1 MRDGFLKVA
10 AATPEV
16 RVADCAWNRAQTA
29 ELMRQA
35 AEQGVKVVCF
45 PELGLTGYTCA
56 DLFLQSTLLR
66 GAERALEELMA
77 ETKDLDL
84 LACVGV
90 PVRVRGKLYNCAA
103 VFCRGEL
110 LGLVPKTNIPNYTEF
125 YEGRWFTGGAAFGDT
140 DFCIAYAGQ
149 EGVEFSTAL
158 VFRCASFPA
167 LTVGVEICEDVWVA
181 DTPSTRLCAGGA
193 TLILNPSASDEIVS
207 KAAWR
212 RTLLSATSGRLV
224 CGYVYA
230 DAGWGESSTD
240 LIYAGHSLI
249 AENGTILAQRRF
261 ETGLTVTELD
271 LEKLCHERQR
281 MSTFPADAPD
291 VFPQYFRL
299 NVEETTLTRPV
310 AKNPFVPADHG
321 DRAARC
327 QEILTLSALGL
338 KKRLAHTGARTAVV
352 GLSGGL
358 DSTLALLITARA
370 MAMLDRPMTDILAV
384 TMPCFGTTSRTKS
397 NAEILAERIG
407 TTFDTVDIGDAV
419 KVHFRD
425 IGQSMDDLSVTF
437 ENGQARERTQVL
449 MDLANRTG
457 GMVIGTGD
465 LSELALGWATYNGDH
480 MSMYA
485 VNAGIPKTLVRH
497 LVAYVAD
504 EAESRDPKLS
514 AVLRDILDTPVS
526 PELLPPKDGEIAQRT
541 EELVGPYELHDFFLY
556 YAVRWGFTPG
566 KIYRLAKYALG
577 DTYDNRTLLRWLDNF
592 YRRFFAQQF
601 KRSCLPDGPKVG
613 SVTLSPRGDWR
624 MPSDACN
631 TLWRAQLEQLKA
643 QEGV

>member
-1 MRDGFLKVA
+1 MRDGFIKVA
-10 AATPEV
+10 AGTPEI
-16 RVADCAWNRAQTA
+16 RVADCTYNAQQCLT
-29 ELMRQA
+29 LMRQA
-35 AEQGVKVVCF
+35 AEQGVKVLCL
-45 PELGLTGYTCA
+45 PELCLTGYTCG
-56 DLFLQSTLLR
+56 DLFLQESLLQ
-66 GAERALEELMA
+66 GTEDALA
-77 ETKDLDL
+77 HIIRETKDLDL
-84 LACVGV
+84 VTALGV
-90 PVRVRGKLYNCAA
+90 PVRYHSKLFNCAA
-103 VFCRGEL
+103 VLCRGEL
-110 LGLVPKTNIPNYTEF
+110 LGLVPKLNLPNYTEF
-125 YEGRWFTGGAAFGDT
+125 YEGRWFTSGRALLGS
-140 DFCIAYAGQ
+140 DFCIPFAGQ
-149 EGVEFSTAL
+149 ENVEFSPGL
-158 VFRCASFPA
+158 VFRCADLPQ
-167 LTVGVEICEDVWVA
+167 LCIGVEICEDLWVA
-181 DTPSTRLCAGGA
+181 DTPSTRLAQGGA
-193 TLILNPSASDEIVS
+193 TLILNPSASDETVC
-207 KAAWR
+207 KDDYR

-291 VFPQYFRL
+291 VFPQYFQL
-299 NVEETTLTRPV
+299 NVAETALTRPV

-327 QEILTLSALGL
+327 QEILTLAALGL
-338 KKRLAHTGARTAVV
+338 KKRLAHTNAKTAVV

-425 IGQSMDDLSVTF
+425 IGQSMDDLSITF

-566 KIYRLAKYALG
+566 KIYRLAQYALG
-577 DTYDNRTLLRWLDNF
+577 DTYDNATLLRWLDNF

-624 MPSDACN
+624 MPSDACA
-631 TLWRAQLEQLKA
+631 TLWRAQLEQLKTR
-643 QEGV
+643 EGV

>member
-212 RTLLSATSGRLV
+212 RTLLSATSGRLA

-240 LIYAGHSLI
+240 LIYAGHDLI
-249 AENGTILAQRRF
+249 LENGSLLAERRF
-261 ETGLTVTELD
+261 GTGLTVSEID
-271 LEKLCHERQR
+271 LEKLEHERQR
-281 MSTFPADAPD
+281 MNTFPAAAEVYPVYFELEAGAALVIAYQLIGAAQAEGPVSQRVHPDAG
-291 VFPQYFRL
+291 
-299 NVEETTLTRPV
+299 
-310 AKNPFVPADHG
+310 VPADQLVAQQCPAHKGDIHG
-321 DRAARC
+321 AGDVAVGGQTGAVQKVGMLHTQLLRPTVHPLHKGA
-327 QEILTLSALGL
+327 LTAGHCLPQCHRRIVSGGDCHRFEQIVHTHLLPLLQINLASAHPGGMGRGGHHGVRREQSGVH
-338 KKRLAHTGARTAVV
+338 RLAHQQHRHNLGHRRRLQHLMGIFLPEHRTAPGVHDQHRLRRGV
-352 GLSGGL
+352 RHRVAAAPRRRIIGHLRGRLFFG
-358 DSTLALLITARA
+358 LALL
-370 MAMLDRPMTDILAV
+370 
-384 TMPCFGTTSRTKS
+384 
-397 NAEILAERIG
+397 
-407 TTFDTVDIGDAV
+407 
-419 KVHFRD
+419 H
-425 IGQSMDDLSVTF
+425 
-437 ENGQARERTQVL
+437 
-449 MDLANRTG
+449 
-457 GMVIGTGD
+457 
-465 LSELALGWATYNGDH
+465 
-480 MSMYA
+480 
-485 VNAGIPKTLVRH
+485 
-497 LVAYVAD
+497 
-504 EAESRDPKLS
+504 
-514 AVLRDILDTPVS
+514 
-526 PELLPPKDGEIAQRT
+526 
-541 EELVGPYELHDFFLY
+541 
-556 YAVRWGFTPG
+556 
-566 KIYRLAKYALG
+566 
-577 DTYDNRTLLRWLDNF
+577 
-592 YRRFFAQQF
+592 
-601 KRSCLPDGPKVG
+601 
-613 SVTLSPRGDWR
+613 SPRHR
-624 MPSDACN
+624 HAHKRQHQQHRPQFSPQHSQSLPVPFLPLC
-631 TLWRAQLEQLKA
+631 AQDRKI
-643 QEGV
+643 